1 MTEKSLRRTSKMGGG
16 TSCNLKMAN
25 SLPKELDQALENG
38 EANPVNELFLPL
50 THVPVGPAHK
60 PL

>member
-1 MTEKSLRRTSKMGGG
+1 MGGG